1 MKIAIISDTH
11 GSITAFNRA
20 MEVAGPCDFI
30 VHAGDILYHGP
41 RNPLPEG
48 YKPQELANAINAL
61 DVPFVAAAGN
71 CDAPIDQA
79 LLSVPIQAPY
89 FENAD
94 LLITADCVAIAYPN
108 YHLGMLK
115 GKTVVMGCPKLDN
128 GNYYIEKL
136 TAILKNNNINSIT
149 VAHMEVPCC
158 FGMIKIVEEALC
170 RSGKDISIKSIQVS
184 IEGEIMN

>member
-20 MEVAGPCDFI
+20 MKVAGPCDFI

-61 DVPFVAAAGN
+61 EVPFVAAAGN
-71 CDAPIDQA
+71 CDAPIDQV

-89 FENAD
+89 A
-94 LLITADCVAIAYPN
+94 
-108 YHLGMLK
+108 ML
-115 GKTVVMGCPKLDN
+115 
-128 GNYYIEKL
+128 YIENFKIL
-136 TAILKNNNINSIT
+136 VNHGHDASIEELIELCRKWKVNLLVTGHTHVKQLEKKDDLILLNPGSCSLPKDSIASMAILEDSNIRLVNLENGQTLESIS
-149 VAHMEVPCC
+149 V
-158 FGMIKIVEEALC
+158 KL
-170 RSGKDISIKSIQVS
+170 
-184 IEGEIMN
+184 